1 MSLPGRRRLSL
12 LVVAL
17 LAGLATA
24 PAPSPEPP
32 KPTGLAEARLQ
43 AGLKQY
49 ELTWSY
55 YQQARVD
62 SYQVYVWSRLL
73 LDCRRDLAAK
83 PADRIAALEEHFTRM
98 KTLEAFIR
106 KVRRYG
112 FGSSYDVG
120 ASEYYRLEAEYW
132 LAQARVGH

>member
-1 MSLPGRRRLSL
+1 
-12 LVVAL
+12 VVAL

-43 AGLKQY
+43 AVLKQY

-62 SYQVYVWSRLL
+62 SYQVYVWSRLV

-83 PADRIAALEEHFTRM
+83 PADRVAALEEHLTRM

-120 ASEYYRLEAEYW
+120 ASEYYRLEAEHW
-132 LAQARVGH
+132 LAQARIGH

>member
-32 KPTGLAEARLQ
+32 KPTGLAEARLR
-43 AGLKQY
+43 AVLKQY

-62 SYQVYVWSRLL
+62 SYQVYVWSRLV

-83 PADRIAALEEHFTRM
+83 PADRVAALEEHLTRM

-120 ASEYYRLEAEYW
+120 ASEYYRIEAEYW

>member
-1 MSLPGRRRLSL
+1 VL
-12 LVVAL
+12 AL

-62 SYQVYVWSRLL
+62 SYQVYVWSRLV
-73 LDCRRDLAAK
+73 LDCRRDLATK

-132 LAQARVGH
+132 LAQARIGH